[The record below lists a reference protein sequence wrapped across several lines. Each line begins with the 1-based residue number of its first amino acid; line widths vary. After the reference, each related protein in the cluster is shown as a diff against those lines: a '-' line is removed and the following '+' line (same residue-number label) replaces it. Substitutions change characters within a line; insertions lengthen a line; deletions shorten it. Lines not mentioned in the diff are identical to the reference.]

1 MHYMLSSTIQ
11 YLQGPTLAP
20 RLWRFD
26 VLSALLGAAATF
38 VLIMLAYAFRDQ
50 LRRVWEVVERLLT
63 RLQLGLEASADE
75 RYRALVAA
83 WARSLIV
90 PAHVAPLDAIFIEP
104 QLLAP
109 SPTLQS
115 APETEHARTGHLVL
129 PLRQTLGDHPQ
140 LIILGAPGA
149 GRTMTL
155 AHLALAC
162 ATIDAEGDDRGEAV
176 EIPKTIRDRLP
187 LYVLLSAMDWSEDEQ
202 EQDEQ
207 KSDGVSVL
215 LKSAMASIEGS
226 SGLSNIM
233 RKYLEAGRAIVL
245 ADGWDELSPQQRQ
258 RVAAWLAELVG
269 ALPGNLWLVGAGTR
283 DYALLTEAG
292 FIPLTVAPWDT
303 RQVEAFAKRWV
314 ETYTTADETPSI
326 SPRDLATELQRAARA
341 GSSPLELALRAFV
354 ILSDHQPPAGR
365 AALFSHALDLL
376 LWYEEEQEE
385 KPWLLAAYRSTLGQV
400 ALELQQEKRST
411 ANREEIEAAIEAVL
425 PPPEERTARATV
437 HVFGTLTGERGLL
450 RPAGSN
456 RWVFVHPLWQAYLA
470 ARQLAAVD
478 PTSLVERLEDPHWS
492 DVLRF
497 YAELGDMGPLVAAW
511 LRSPDDMFRT
521 RLCTL
526 GSWISVAPEGVAW
539 RDGAMAVLARTFLQT
554 APIAPTRRA
563 LAKALAAT
571 GVPGVAYLLKQALQH
586 PDAEFRAAA
595 VLGLADVAG
604 EADLPAFETPLED
617 DDPAVREAAVRG
629 LASLGIDAATRRLE
643 QVLLEGDDTL
653 RPIAAELLVKCGEEN
668 VDLLHEMAESEDMMA
683 RRAAVSGLKEEGARG
698 LLEKVAREDEQW
710 IVRSAATTALEEM
723 EKKENISGIAP
734 VPEVEQLPWLISWAA
749 AQGEG
754 VGLGEAAQQMLRRA
768 LREGDNSVRLAAVQV
783 LTQIGHPDD
792 VGLLRAAL
800 TDPDPVVMG
809 AAFEALAEISRRYD
823 LTIEQEASG

>member
-1 MHYMLSSTIQ
+1 
-11 YLQGPTLAP
+11 
-20 RLWRFD
+20 
-26 VLSALLGAAATF
+26 
-38 VLIMLAYAFRDQ
+38 
-50 LRRVWEVVERLLT
+50 
-63 RLQLGLEASADE
+63 
-75 RYRALVAA
+75 
-83 WARSLIV
+83 
-90 PAHVAPLDAIFIEP
+90 
-104 QLLAP
+104 
-109 SPTLQS
+109 
-115 APETEHARTGHLVL
+115 
-129 PLRQTLGDHPQ
+129 
-140 LIILGAPGA
+140 
-149 GRTMTL
+149 
-155 AHLALAC
+155 
-162 ATIDAEGDDRGEAV
+162 
-176 EIPKTIRDRLP
+176 
-187 LYVLLSAMDWSEDEQ
+187 
-202 EQDEQ
+202 
-207 KSDGVSVL
+207 
-215 LKSAMASIEGS
+215 
-226 SGLSNIM
+226 
-233 RKYLEAGRAIVL
+233 
-245 ADGWDELSPQQRQ
+245 
-258 RVAAWLAELVG
+258 
-269 ALPGNLWLVGAGTR
+269 
-283 DYALLTEAG
+283 
-292 FIPLTVAPWDT
+292 
-303 RQVEAFAKRWV
+303 
-314 ETYTTADETPSI
+314 
-326 SPRDLATELQRAARA
+326 
-341 GSSPLELALRAFV
+341 
-354 ILSDHQPPAGR
+354 
-365 AALFSHALDLL
+365 LL
-376 LWYEEEQEE
+376 LWYEKEQEE
-385 KPWLLAAYRSTLGQV
+385 QPWLLAAYRSTLGQV

-411 ANREEIEAAIEAVL
+411 ASREEIEAAIEAVL
-425 PPPEERTARATV
+425 PPPEERTARATA
-437 HVFGTLTGERGLL
+437 HVFGTLTGEQGLL
-450 RPAGSN
+450 RPAGSD
-456 RWVFVHPLWQAYLA
+456 RWVFAHPLWQAYLT

-511 LRSPDDMFRT
+511 LRSP
-521 RLCTL
+521 
-526 GSWISVAPEGVAW
+526 
-539 RDGAMAVLARTFLQT
+539 LQT

-668 VDLLHEMAESEDMMA
+668 VDLLHEMVESEDMMA

-698 LLEKVAREDEQW
+698 LLEKMAREDEQW

-768 LREGDNSVRLAAVQV
+768 LREGDDSVRMAAVQV

-800 TDPDPVVMG
+800 ADPDPVVMG